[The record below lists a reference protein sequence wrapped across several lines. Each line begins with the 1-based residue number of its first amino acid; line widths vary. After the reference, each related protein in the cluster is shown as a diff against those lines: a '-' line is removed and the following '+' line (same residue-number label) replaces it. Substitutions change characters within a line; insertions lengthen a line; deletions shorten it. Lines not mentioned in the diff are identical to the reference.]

1 MVTVHNRARMRVIP
15 LRDDVEHSVTE
26 VKARWS
32 FSTRGVLRV
41 DDRTSRTGGWTRS
54 FQSMKGGERRAHVV
68 SRGIPLLT
76 ADRGFSRFPGLEL
89 ITVAS

>member
-1 MVTVHNRARMRVIP
+1 
-15 LRDDVEHSVTE
+15 
-26 VKARWS
+26 
-32 FSTRGVLRV
+32 
-41 DDRTSRTGGWTRS
+41 
-54 FQSMKGGERRAHVV
+54 MKGGERRADVV